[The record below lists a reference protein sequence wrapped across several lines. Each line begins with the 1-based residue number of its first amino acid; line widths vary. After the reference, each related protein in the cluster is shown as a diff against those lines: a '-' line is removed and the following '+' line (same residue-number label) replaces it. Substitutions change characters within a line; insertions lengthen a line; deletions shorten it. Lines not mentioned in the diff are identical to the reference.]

1 MIPLIDTH
9 QHLVYRNE
17 ISYGWTKDIPPLAVD
32 DFTID
37 NYHSITKDLGIGGTL
52 FMETGVDDEDYQ
64 KETRYVKS
72 LEDKSKSNMIGMISS
87 IRPENDEEFD
97 LWFNET
103 IDREVTGYRRVLHVM
118 PNETSQNETFRKNV
132 RKIGDAGKT
141 FDLCFI
147 PSQLKVAKELAAACD
162 NTQMILNHCG
172 VPTIANNEL
181 DPWRDD
187 IEALSK
193 IPNVIC
199 KLSGLM
205 AYCAP
210 GTSSYE
216 TIEPYV
222 DHALKCFGPKRMV
235 WGSDWPVVNLGK
247 GLVAWIEVTRKI
259 LSKLSPDEA
268 EDIANRTAQK
278 IYKVNL

>member
-17 ISYGWTKDIPPLAVD
+17 ISYGWTKDFPPLVVD

-37 NYHSITKDLGIGGTL
+37 NYKSLTKDFGIGGTL

-64 KETRYVKS
+64 KETKYIKS
-72 LEDKSKSNMIGMISS
+72 ISDKLDNNIIGMISS

-97 LWFNET
+97 LWFGET
-103 IDREVTGYRRVLHVM
+103 IDIEVTGYRRVLHTM
-118 PNETSQNETFRKNV
+118 PNETSQSEIFRGNV
-132 RKIGDAGKT
+132 RKIGKVGKT
-141 FDLCFI
+141 FDMCFL
-147 PSQLKVAKELAAACD
+147 PSQLKVAKELAVACD

-193 IPNVIC
+193 IPNVTC

-222 DHALKCFGPKRMV
+222 DHVLKCFGPQRMV

-247 GLVAWIEVTRKI
+247 GLPEWIEVTRKI
-259 LSKLSPDEA
+259 LNKLSDDEA
-268 EDIANRTAQK
+268 SAIANGTAQNVYK
-278 IYKVNL
+278 IKL